1 MLVLAR
7 KPSEAIKIGDEIIV
21 KVIAIRGGQVK
32 LGIEAP
38 AGVRVIRTD
47 SHPPNGA
54 LNHRPGYSP
63 GGCHPGDRAVSEGN
77 SHGAPLPNGGPE
89 HPAAGE
95 HPGAEGHPAAVK
107 DAAAAEHSAAGEHS
121 TAGGHP
127 TAGEHPAAGEQPA
140 AEEHS
145 AAGEHS
151 LRLPDAN
158 GVNGSESGSSD
169 VQR

>member
-54 LNHRPGYSP
+54 PDHRAGSCP
-63 GGCHPGDRAVSEGN
+63 GGSHPGDRVVSEGN
-77 SHGAPLPNGGPE
+77 SHGAPQPNGGPE
-89 HPAAGE
+89 HPA
-95 HPGAEGHPAAVK
+95 
-107 DAAAAEHSAAGEHS
+107 
-121 TAGGHP
+121 T
-127 TAGEHPAAGEQPA
+127 GEHPAAGEHP
-140 AEEHS
+140 
-145 AAGEHS
+145 
-151 LRLPDAN
+151 PD
-158 GVNGSESGSSD
+158 
-169 VQR
+169 